1 MLFPSFPWKSVV
13 YKVASCTSFSML
25 NAMIKSTPLSALW
38 IVFIQNAG
46 AFLWAMLCCDFR
58 MKRALFH
65 PYALLRALFS
75 LGGVILW
82 AISLKKFS
90 LFQTISM
97 GLFSPCAT
105 VTLAVLFLRE
115 KLTWKRASAIGL
127 SSIGGL
133 CMHCGLDIFHSSW
146 WQQISFHTLPLWP
159 LLATFC
165 FAASSILAKK
175 LLFRSSPEEVGFS
188 LFALTALGA
197 GIAIF
202 AASQGLIPSEF
213 APLNATLHASRKLL
227 FWKNVLALGSLTF
240 LSHLMLNRALF
251 GRQIL
256 FLLPFGGTKPLISA
270 FLGWYFFHEPWPTLW
285 MWTGSFAMLIAISLL
300 STERCK

>member
-1 MLFPSFPWKSVV
+1 MSSQSFTWKSVV
-13 YKVASCTSFSML
+13 YKMASCTTFSML
-25 NAMIKSTPLSALW
+25 NAMIKSTGLSALW
-38 IVFIQNAG
+38 IVFIQNVG
-46 AFLWAMLCCDFR
+46 AFLWAALCCDFR
-58 MKRALFH
+58 MKRSLFH

-75 LGGVILW
+75 LGGVMLW
-82 AISLKKFS
+82 AISLKNFS

-115 KLTWKRASAIGL
+115 KLTWKRTCAIIL

-133 CMHCGLDIFHSSW
+133 CMHGGLEIFSTSSW
-146 WQQISFHTLPLWP
+146 HNISLYSLPLYP

-165 FAASSILAKK
+165 FSASNILAKK
-175 LLFRSSPEEVGFS
+175 MLFRASPEEVGFS

-197 GIAIF
+197 FVGIILSA
-202 AASQGLIPSEF
+202 QGIISPDF
-213 APLNATLHASRKLL
+213 APLTSTLRASRELL
-227 FWKNVLALGSLTF
+227 FWKNALALASLTF

-251 GRQIL
+251 TRQVL
-256 FLLPFGGTKPLISA
+256 FLLPFGATKPLSSA

-285 MWTGSFAMLIAISLL
+285 MWTGSLAMLIAISLL
-300 STERCK
+300 STER

>member
-1 MLFPSFPWKSVV
+1 MAFPWNSVV
-13 YKVASCTSFSML
+13 YKIASCTTFSML

-38 IVFIQNAG
+38 IVFIQNLG
-46 AFLWAMLCCDFR
+46 AFLWATLCCDFR
-58 MKRALFH
+58 LRRALFH
-65 PYALLRALFS
+65 PYALLRALFA
-75 LGGVILW
+75 LEGVILW

-105 VTLAVLFLRE
+105 VALAVLFLRE
-115 KLTWKRASAIGL
+115 KLTWKRGAAIAL

-133 CMHCGLDIFHSSW
+133 CMHCGLEIFQGTW
-146 WQQISFHTLPLWP
+146 WQHISLHTLPLWP

-165 FAASSILAKK
+165 FAASNILAKK
-175 LLFRSSPEEVGFS
+175 LLLRSTPEEVGFS

-197 GIAIF
+197 FIGIIAS
-202 AASQGLIPSEF
+202 SQGVIAMHL
-213 APLNATLHASRKLL
+213 APLSSILHASRNLL

-256 FLLPFGGTKPLISA
+256 FLLPFGATKPLTSA

-285 MWTGSFAMLIAISLL
+285 MWAGSLAMLVAISLL
-300 STERCK
+300 STER